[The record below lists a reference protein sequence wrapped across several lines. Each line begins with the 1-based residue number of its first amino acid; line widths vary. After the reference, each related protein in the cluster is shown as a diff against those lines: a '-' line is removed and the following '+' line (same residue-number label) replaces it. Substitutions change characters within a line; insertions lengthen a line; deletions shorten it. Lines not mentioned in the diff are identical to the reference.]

1 MQSRMSI
8 NFLDKL
14 DKKSEEKFAGLS
26 QYKVIKIALLPYDS
40 PEIVSFN
47 TSVAP
52 PIDAPFIKLFILLIN
67 QIHSKNN
74 KIKSTLTGK
83 LPRDLCRDIEKLY
96 LSEEEFKFLLRD
108 KLPIM
113 KEEHFL
119 ELHKVRLI
127 SQFSGYIKRNKN
139 KFTLTKS
146 SINIIKKGF
155 SIFDYLNLLKA
166 STLRYN
172 WSYYDIY
179 DEIDFL
185 QGSFLFTL
193 YLLKIFGDEFSPK
206 EFYAEKFIQAFPSV
220 VENVSN
226 KDYLN
231 PETEIK
237 KAYIIRALDFFA
249 IGFGFAKCDGKF
261 SNLPRLYENIKKT
274 DFLDK
279 FIEFK

>member
-1 MQSRMSI
+1 MSKSSVFYTY
-8 NFLDKL
+8 FLDKL
-14 DKKSEEKFAGLS
+14 DKKPEEKFAGLS

-146 SINIIKKGF
+146 SINIIKNEF

-185 QGSFLFTL
+185 
-193 YLLKIFGDEFSPK
+193 
-206 EFYAEKFIQAFPSV
+206 
-220 VENVSN
+220 
-226 KDYLN
+226 
-231 PETEIK
+231 
-237 KAYIIRALDFFA
+237 
-249 IGFGFAKCDGKF
+249 
-261 SNLPRLYENIKKT
+261 
-274 DFLDK
+274 
-279 FIEFK
+279 